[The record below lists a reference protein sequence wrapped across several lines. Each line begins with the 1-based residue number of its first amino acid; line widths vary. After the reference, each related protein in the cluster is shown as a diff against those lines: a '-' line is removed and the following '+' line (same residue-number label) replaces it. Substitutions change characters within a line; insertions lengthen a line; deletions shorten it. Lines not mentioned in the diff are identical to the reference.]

1 MDNNRQLLASILSA
15 AIRNKNT
22 DISMQNADIRELFV
36 LAKHHQVESLTYPL
50 IKELYKSKRNAEK
63 FLKFEE

>member
-22 DISMQNADIRELFV
+22 DISMQNADIRNCSCLPN
-36 LAKHHQVESLTYPL
+36 T
-50 IKELYKSKRNAEK
+50 IR
-63 FLKFEE
+63 